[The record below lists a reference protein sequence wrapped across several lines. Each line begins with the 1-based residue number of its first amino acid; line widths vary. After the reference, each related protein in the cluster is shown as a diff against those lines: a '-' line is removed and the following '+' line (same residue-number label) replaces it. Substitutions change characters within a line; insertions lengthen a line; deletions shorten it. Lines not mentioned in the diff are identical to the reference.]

1 VSTNVYLVGM
11 PGSGKTRV
19 GYVLARLVGLSFVDL
34 DREIEVSAGSS
45 VAEIF
50 EREGEAGFRRMES
63 EALEVISS
71 REGLVV
77 SCGGG
82 VVLDAGNRA
91 LLSSSGKV
99 VWLSMSVER
108 LRERAP
114 VAGRRPLLREP
125 GDLERLMGERE
136 PFYREVADVIV
147 DSSRPAAEVARTIAR
162 SLQEGAA

>member
-34 DREIEVSAGSS
+34 DREIEASAGSS

-50 EREGEAGFRRMES
+50 EREGEGGFRRMES
-63 EALEVISS
+63 EALEVISAQ
-71 REGLVV
+71 EGLVV

-114 VAGRRPLLREP
+114 VAGRRPLLQEP
-125 GDLERLMGERE
+125 GDLERLMVERE
-136 PFYREVADVIV
+136 PFYGEVADVIV

-162 SLQEGAA
+162 SLEEGAT

>member
-19 GYVLARLVGLSFVDL
+19 GFELAKIVGLAFVDL
-34 DREIEVSAGSS
+34 DKEIERAAGSS
-45 VAEIF
+45 VTEIF

-63 EALEVISS
+63 EALAVISS
-71 REGLVV
+71 REGVVV

-82 VVLDAGNRA
+82 VVLEEGNRA
-91 LLSSSGKV
+91 LLSSGRV

-114 VAGRRPLLREP
+114 VGGKRPLLQAPE
-125 GDLERLMGERE
+125 DLARLIVERE
-136 PFYREVADVIV
+136 PLYREVADVIV
-147 DSSRPAAEVARTIAR
+147 DSARPAAEVARMIAR
-162 SLQEGAA
+162 SLGEGAV